1 MADDTAPGQAG
12 GDLPRPDQNRAGDDV
27 DAMFQRAEH
36 TGLRLAII
44 GRTLALACL
53 GPWLVWSSADDPARA
68 MDYALAVAAFAALG
82 LLHYAL
88 IGSRFDRT
96 WIKYAFATLDI
107 AALSLSY
114 SGAIDATRAALIRV
128 REESCGG

>member
-1 MADDTAPGQAG
+1 MTDHSAFEQASSAGHTDQG
-12 GDLPRPDQNRAGDDV
+12 GDGPAHDV

-53 GPWLVWSSADDPARA
+53 GPWLVWSQASDPARA
-68 MDYALAVAAFAALG
+68 IDYALAVTAFAALG

-88 IGSRFDRT
+88 IGSRFDRA
-96 WIKYAFATLDI
+96 WIKYAFAALDI
-107 AALSLSY
+107 AAL
-114 SGAIDATRAALIRV
+114 
-128 REESCGG
+128 